1 VRAQLVMTV
10 LTIAACGGAEPRAA
24 EPAPAPEVPP
34 APAAVAPPP
43 EPEPPPAPEPP
54 QPPARSSKSV
64 PADMSPGS
72 DPSNVRAVIKAN
84 ISQITACYEDVLNKK
99 PGLQGTVHTTFTIAS
114 DGRVESADAVGVD
127 GAVDACIIYVLES
140 LRFPA
145 PKQAP
150 LVIKYPFTFRPNDP
164 AATPAP

>member
-1 VRAQLVMTV
+1 MTV
-10 LTIAACGGAEPRAA
+10 LTIAACGGAAPEPRAA
-24 EPAPAPEVPP
+24 EPAPAPEAAPP
-34 APAAVAPPP
+34 APADVAPAEDPP
-43 EPEPPPAPEPP
+43 PREPPPPS
-54 QPPARSSKSV
+54 ARSSKPV

-84 ISQITACYEDVLNKK
+84 ISQITACYEDVLRKK

-114 DGRVESADAVGVD
+114 DGLVESADAVGVD

-150 LVIKYPFTFRPNDP
+150 LVIKYPFTFRPTDP

>member
-24 EPAPAPEVPP
+24 EPAPAPEGPP
-34 APAAVAPPP
+34 APAEVAPA
-43 EPEPPPAPEPP
+43 EDQPPPAPE
-54 QPPARSSKSV
+54 PPARSSKSV

-164 AATPAP
+164 AAAPAP